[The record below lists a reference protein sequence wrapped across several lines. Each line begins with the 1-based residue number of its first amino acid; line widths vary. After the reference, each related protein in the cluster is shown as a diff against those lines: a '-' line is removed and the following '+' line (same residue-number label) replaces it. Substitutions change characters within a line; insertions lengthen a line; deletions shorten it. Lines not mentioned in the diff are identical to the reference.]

1 MSSDLKKSPTCCAL
15 KQFIVPCPNHVLDVL
30 IWKLSA
36 LQSFFNTASE
46 WIQSGLFKMF
56 LHDGVFCVGIAAAR
70 MNLFKDSLYNFASA
84 TKGFLLHY
92 NIPVEFGSKNHSAQN
107 LRFFELWKVET
118 LISGVQP
125 MKLLRQLKGC
135 APAAACECLRHL
147 KTCEKFVSS
156 LRHTVILKNHVSA
169 SSSFSWLLGS
179 STLRSYSILIP
190 HAQYCLSV
198 CWSNFKFK
206 FIKLEVYIKNWQPF
220 RYCWIILKSS
230 KSFIPFNKALSYIDV
245 QGREARPELD
255 FG

>member
-1 MSSDLKKSPTCCAL
+1 MISIDVLYFECVLTGITDALPSVVVRRRVMSSDLKKSPTCCAL

-107 LRFFELWKVET
+107 LRFFEL
-118 LISGVQP
+118 
-125 MKLLRQLKGC
+125 
-135 APAAACECLRHL
+135 
-147 KTCEKFVSS
+147 
-156 LRHTVILKNHVSA
+156 
-169 SSSFSWLLGS
+169 
-179 STLRSYSILIP
+179 
-190 HAQYCLSV
+190 
-198 CWSNFKFK
+198 
-206 FIKLEVYIKNWQPF
+206 
-220 RYCWIILKSS
+220 
-230 KSFIPFNKALSYIDV
+230 
-245 QGREARPELD
+245 
-255 FG
+255 